1 MGCPNLIVIGSS
13 TGGPK
18 ILRRLF
24 AGMPPLQA
32 AVVLVQHM
40 PAFVNDS
47 LRRTIAG
54 QTEMDVAIATSGMR
68 LETGRVYVAP
78 SDIHLSLRN
87 NRSILL
93 NQGEKVNFVRPA
105 VDVTMQSIR
114 KDQSRLFGVILTGM
128 GKDGAEGIRYMK
140 SIGATTFAQDRET
153 SVIYGMPKAA
163 VETGCVDHVHNP
175 EGIRDALIKFV
186 GRGVAAAT

>member
-1 MGCPNLIVIGSS
+1 MGCPNLILIGSS

-24 AGMPPLQA
+24 AGMPTLNA

-47 LRRTIAG
+47 LCRTIASV
-54 QTEMDVAIATSGMR
+54 TSMNVSLATDGLR
-68 LETGRVYVAP
+68 LEAGRVYVAP

-87 NRSILL
+87 NRAITLRAD
-93 NQGEKVNFVRPA
+93 EKVNFVRPA
-105 VDVTMQSIR
+105 VDVAMQSVKKDPSR
-114 KDQSRLFGVILTGM
+114 KFGVILTGM
-128 GKDGAEGIRYMK
+128 GKDGAEGLRHMK
-140 SIGATTFAQDRET
+140 QIGATTFAQDRET

-163 VETGCVDHVHNP
+163 VDTGCVDHVDNP
-175 EGIRDALIKFV
+175 EGIRETLIKFV
-186 GRGVAAAT
+186 GRSAAAPA